1 MDKLERLLNLTL
13 TLLETPRPLSAMELR
28 DRVPGYPDA
37 DTSFR
42 RAFER
47 DKDSLREM
55 GIPVALE
62 LIAHSDPPTDGY
74 RIHAEQYYLR
84 DPGFEPDEL
93 AALHLAATAV
103 RFDAAHGIEGL
114 WKLGAVASGAIDEA
128 GAAMPETDA
137 VAALPGDKNLGA
149 VFGAVSERSTLTFG
163 YAGAQ
168 RTVDPYRLDHRRG
181 RWYVSGFDHDR
192 GEERNFR
199 LDRIEGD
206 AVAGPPGSFERPS
219 TAIAGG
225 PAQPWQFGEGET
237 VSARVLIDPEQA
249 PWLRQHL
256 GGEGT
261 IETQPDGSIVA
272 TIEVTNWPAFRSF
285 LLTFLEHAELLEP
298 ADLRADMIEWLQLLG
313 AGSAASPSTG
323 GRTP

>member
-13 TLLETPRPLSAMELR
+13 TLLETPRPLTASELR
-28 DRVPGYPDA
+28 DRVPGYPDT

-55 GIPVALE
+55 GIPVTLE
-62 LIAHSDPPTDGY
+62 LIAHTDPPAEGY
-74 RIHAEQYYLR
+74 RIHADQYYLK

-103 RFDAAHGIEGL
+103 RIDAAHGIEGL
-114 WKLGAVASGAIDEA
+114 WKLGAVASGAIEDA
-128 GAAMPETDA
+128 VGPATDA
-137 VAALPGDKNLGA
+137 VAELPGDRNLGA
-149 VFGAVSERSTLTFG
+149 VFGAVSERSTLTFR
-163 YAGAQ
+163 YSDAV

-181 RWYVSGFDHDR
+181 RWYVSGYDHDR

-199 LDRIEGD
+199 LDRMEGD
-206 AVAGPPGSFERPS
+206 ATVGPTGAFERPT

-225 PAQPWQFGEGET
+225 PAQPWHFGEGET
-237 VSARVLIDPEQA
+237 VAARVLIDREQA

-261 IETQPDGSIVA
+261 IETQNDGSVIA

-298 ADLRADMIEWLQLLG
+298 PDLRADMVAWLQQL
-313 AGSAASPSTG
+313 AAAPGTAS
-323 GRTP
+323 